1 MAGLSPDPAFL
12 GRIELYRL
20 RGSRQMTAVKSH
32 SSETAAAPKSKPPSL
47 PPSPFQAQDR
57 YAESPMRW
65 RRSMRKSIGNDP
77 ELTPTRHGRELV
89 MQQVPEVVPV
99 ALERLV
105 ALEHF
110 PLVKVRQ

>member
-1 MAGLSPDPAFL
+1 MAGLSLTPRIL

-32 SSETAAAPKSKPPSL
+32 SRSFSNSKSKPPSL
-47 PPSPFQAQDR
+47 PPSPFPAQDR
-57 YAESPMRW
+57 HVDSPRRW
-65 RRSMRKSIGNDP
+65 RRSMRKSIGNAP

-99 ALERLV
+99 ALERFV

-110 PLVKVRQ
+110 PLRG